1 VRRLLALAAFLA
13 LAASAAAAAP
23 LHRVQCV
30 GAAKGCT
37 RGYAVAAPTGVVVSR
52 DGRNVYVRNGVGS
65 RGSLGVFTRNG
76 ASGRLTQVEC
86 VARRARP
93 CVDGRGLE
101 TPAALALSPDGKS
114 LYAAA
119 RNGRSVGIYR
129 RIAHGNLRAA
139 GSVTGIAH
147 PSALAV
153 SPDGRFV
160 YAGGDRLWIY
170 ARAASGGLKLAA
182 TVAEPATALA
192 LSGDGATLY
201 AGSGGG
207 AHGTVV
213 AFARDATS
221 GGLTESARV
230 DAPATPGIQQPAQI
244 VVARGSVYVVSTV
257 SGAVARFD
265 RALRPT
271 GLARGLPRAFGLA
284 VSDRV
289 WVAYRDG
296 VASFSLALVRGPR
309 AALKGATGVAAYGR
323 FAYATSPGGVTV
335 LRR

>member
-1 VRRLLALAAFLA
+1 VFLA
-13 LAASAAAAAP
+13 LAASAAAATP

-119 RNGRSVGIYR
+119 RNGRAVGIYR
-129 RIAHGNLRAA
+129 RVAHGNLRAA

-147 PSALAV
+147 PGALAV

-160 YAGGDRLWIY
+160 YVGGDRLWIY
-170 ARAASGGLKLAA
+170 SRSAGGLRLVA
-182 TVAEPATALA
+182 TVAQPATALA
-192 LSGDGATLY
+192 LSGDGGTLY
-201 AGSGGG
+201 AGAGGG

-213 AFARDATS
+213 AFARDAAT

-257 SGAVARFD
+257 SGSVARFD
-265 RALRPT
+265 RALQPT
-271 GLARGLPRAFGLA
+271 ALARGLPRAFGLA

-296 VASFSLALVRGPR
+296 VASFSLALARGPR
-309 AALKGATGVAAYGR
+309 AALKDATGVAAYGR
-323 FAYATSPGGVTV
+323 YAYATSPAGITV